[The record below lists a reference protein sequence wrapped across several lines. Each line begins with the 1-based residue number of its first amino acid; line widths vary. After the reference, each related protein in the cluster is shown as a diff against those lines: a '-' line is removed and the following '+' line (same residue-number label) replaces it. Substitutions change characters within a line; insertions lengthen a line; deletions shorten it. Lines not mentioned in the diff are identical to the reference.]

1 MKRLG
6 MSVLLAATVLV
17 GSATAASAADTPD
30 KSCWGVVSA
39 QRAQQGDLGQHSAA
53 QATPRSGLGN
63 VTRIF
68 GLDHVGELGT
78 LLASLD
84 GLDETSCG

>member
-17 GSATAASAADTPD
+17 GSATAAAADTPD
-30 KSCWGVVSA
+30 KNCWGVVSA
-39 QRAQQGDLGQHSAA
+39 QRAQLGDLGQHSAA